1 MKNENHE
8 IEKQRERER
17 AVNDE
22 VWSKL
27 MVCMAFEVEAILD
40 MHV

>member
-8 IEKQRERER
+8 IEKQRERAANE
-17 AVNDE
+17 E